1 MLYLGDACVVSVVLD
16 QLRFVKTSIE
26 EKVGHSPLL
35 VLSQCKGRDY
45 IAYSHSTQPSTATS
59 EKREQPLAL
68 NLRSVLASK
77 CAGGT
82 HTHLCQCTAACWTCH
97 PQYQRMCTRSTAKMS
112 SNPLS
117 HRPRLAWSRL
127 GMRYLTFMTLMLR
140 QERLLTFLS
149 VVTGHGRNVVSPC
162 MVPVS

>member
-1 MLYLGDACVVSVVLD
+1 MLYLGDACVVSVVVD

-117 HRPRLAWSRL
+117 HRPASSRS
-127 GMRYLTFMTLMLR
+127 FMLNR
-140 QERLLTFLS
+140 GS
-149 VVTGHGRNVVSPC
+149 VSHNFCHTPGARMVCSAFHPIWAVVR
-162 MVPVS
+162 